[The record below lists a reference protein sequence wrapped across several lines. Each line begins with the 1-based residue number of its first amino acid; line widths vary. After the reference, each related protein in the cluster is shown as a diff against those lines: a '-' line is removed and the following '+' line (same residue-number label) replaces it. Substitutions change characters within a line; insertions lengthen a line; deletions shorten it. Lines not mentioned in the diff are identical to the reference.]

1 LRSGDPPGADVM
13 ILKIFSPK
21 HFAKKLAFLIQNKA
35 KMMGKI
41 DRNIGFCEKRHFFA
55 ENSRKSQKIVI
66 VTSTP
71 VADPTNFEFTNT
83 TPALK

>member
-1 LRSGDPPGADVM
+1 
-13 ILKIFSPK
+13 
-21 HFAKKLAFLIQNKA
+21 
-35 KMMGKI
+35 MGKI